1 MDADSI
7 ISLGKAVIET
17 EADAIRALG
26 ERIDENFV
34 QAAGLLLACKGRIVV
49 SGVGKSGHIGSK
61 IAATLSST
69 GSPAFFLHPAEAS
82 HGDLGMIRTDDVVIA
97 ISKSGRSDELMTIL
111 PVLKRQG
118 INLIAMTSSATSP
131 LARSATVH
139 LDISV
144 EKEACPLGLAP
155 TASTSATLAM
165 GDALAIALLGARG
178 FTADD
183 FALSHPGGS
192 LGRKL
197 LLRVNDIMTAG
208 DAIPIV
214 SPDTLLSQALIEI
227 SEKKLGLAIV
237 TNPDNRLLGI
247 FTDGDLRRAVDAD
260 TDVRTA
266 KIVDVMTH
274 GGQVIQPD
282 ALAATAVSVMQKH
295 KISVLPVVDDEERIC
310 GVLHMHMLLGA
321 GVV

>member
-7 ISLGKAVIET
+7 KALGRAVIET
-17 EADAIRALG
+17 EADAIRALSS
-26 ERIDENFV
+26 RIDDNFV
-34 QAAGLLLACKGRIVV
+34 EAAALLLRCEGRIIV

-69 GSPAFFLHPAEAS
+69 GSPAFFVHPAEAS
-82 HGDLGMIRTDDVVIA
+82 HGDLGMVRSDDVFIA
-97 ISKSGRSDELMTIL
+97 ISKSGRSDELMTLL
-111 PVLKRQG
+111 PILKRLD
-118 INLIAMTSSATSP
+118 IDLIAMTGDTASP
-131 LARSATVH
+131 LAETATVH

-165 GDALAIALLGARG
+165 GDALAIALLSVRG

-183 FALSHPGGS
+183 FALSHPGGT

-197 LLRVNDIMTAG
+197 LLRVCDIMTAG

-227 SEKKLGLAIV
+227 SEKNLGLAV
-237 TNPDNRLLGI
+237 VADARLHLLGI
-247 FTDGDLRRAVDAD
+247 FTDGDLRRAIDRDIDIRKA
-260 TDVRTA
+260 TLHE
-266 KIVDVMTH
+266 VMTH
-274 GGQVIQPD
+274 GGQSINPD
-282 ALAATAVSVMQKH
+282 ALAASAVSIMQEH
-295 KISVLPVVDDEERIC
+295 RISVLPVVDSTGCVC
-310 GVLHMHMLLGA
+310 GILHMHMLLNA

>member
-7 ISLGKAVIET
+7 KSLGKAVIET
-17 EADAIRALG
+17 EADAIRALVP
-26 ERIDENFV
+26 RIDDNFV
-34 QAAGLLLACKGRIVV
+34 EAARLLLACKGRIVV

-69 GSPAFFLHPAEAS
+69 GSPAFFVHPAEAS

-97 ISKSGRSDELMTIL
+97 ISKSGRSDELMIIL

-118 INLIAMTSSATSP
+118 IDLIAMTGNADSP
-131 LARSATVH
+131 LARAATVH

-165 GDALAIALLGARG
+165 GDALAIALLGVRG

-183 FALSHPGGS
+183 FALSHPGGA

-208 DAIPIV
+208 NAIPIV

-227 SEKKLGLAIV
+227 SEKKLGLAVVI
-237 TNPDNRLLGI
+237 NPDGRLKGI
-247 FTDGDLRRAVDAD
+247 FTDGDLRRAVDAN

-266 KIVDVMTH
+266 LIADVMTL

-282 ALAATAVSVMQKH
+282 ALAATAVGLMQEH
-295 KISVLPVVDDEERIC
+295 KISVLPVVDADDRVC
-310 GVLHMHMLLGA
+310 GILHMHMLLSA